1 MTALRRIAYAVL
13 GIALTHLV
21 FGAIVRIT
29 GSGMGCGPHWPKC
42 YGYWFPPMDRMDLVI
57 EVMHRY
63 LASVLLLALLV
74 LVLAAARRR
83 REPGV
88 GGRGGVL
95 RAAAL
100 GLALGFSA
108 AMLGAVTVKLGN
120 SPAATV
126 GHWTMAMML
135 VAAVTAALI
144 RAGGF
149 GGASARLGG
158 ATVKARR
165 GTVVAAALALAAVV
179 LGGLTAKVEGGS
191 VACLSFP
198 LCGVNPAVPVG
209 AVYVQSTH
217 RVLAVLLVLH
227 LVGLWMALRKRH
239 EASVVRRAAGIAL
252 ALGVAQLLIAGAM
265 IGMRLPPVLRSLHEA
280 TGVGIW
286 IATFALAY
294 LARLAS
300 AEDGGARAP
309 AETPTRP
316 PISPAPGGADA
327 AWVAGAV
334 RRPVAAKAELSAHS
348 LAVIVSRGADA

>member
-1 MTALRRIAYAVL
+1 MRALRRIAYAVL
-13 GIALTHLV
+13 GIAVTHLV

-63 LASVLLLALLV
+63 LASVLLLSLLV
-74 LVLAAARRR
+74 LVIAAASRR

-100 GLALGFSA
+100 GLGLALSA
-108 AMLGAVTVKLGN
+108 ALLGAVTVKLGN
-120 SPAATV
+120 SPPATV
-126 GHWTMAMML
+126 GHWTVAMML
-135 VAAVTAALI
+135 VAAVTAAVI

-149 GGASARLGG
+149 GGAAARLGG
-158 ATVKARR
+158 ATRKARR
-165 GTVVAAALALAAVV
+165 GTLAAAALALATVV

-198 LCGVNPAVPVG
+198 LCGANPAVPAS
-209 AVYVQSTH
+209 AVHVQGTH

-227 LVGLWMALRKRH
+227 LVGLWFALRKRR
-239 EASVVRRAAGIAL
+239 EAPVVRGAAGIAL
-252 ALGVAQLLIAGAM
+252 GLGVAQLVIAGAM

-280 TGVGIW
+280 TGVSIW
-286 IATFALAY
+286 IATFAMAY

-300 AEDGGARAP
+300 ADEGG
-309 AETPTRP
+309 
-316 PISPAPGGADA
+316 
-327 AWVAGAV
+327 
-334 RRPVAAKAELSAHS
+334 
-348 LAVIVSRGADA
+348 AVIVTRGADS